1 MPYTMTIHPK
11 ERRKGLPRVG
21 DTFIVVEII
30 EDVFD
35 ANWGSCDI
43 VRLDREKGKAQP
55 KEKDRQ

>member
-11 ERRKGLPRVG
+11 ERRKGLPKVG
-21 DTFIVVEII
+21 DTFVVVEII

-43 VRLDREKGKAQP
+43 VRLDREKARQP
-55 KEKDRQ
+55 KGKDGQ